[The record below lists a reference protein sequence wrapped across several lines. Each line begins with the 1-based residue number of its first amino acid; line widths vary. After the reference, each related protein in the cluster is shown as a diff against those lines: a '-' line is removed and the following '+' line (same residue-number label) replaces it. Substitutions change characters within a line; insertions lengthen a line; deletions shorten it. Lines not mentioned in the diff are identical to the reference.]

1 MRKFFKKLISFVEFL
16 FSFIIGFAFFILIIY
31 LVYFSNIIN
40 DCSNYFG
47 SESDPIVTNE
57 ELMKGPKENNFIYI
71 INGTKWQIN
80 YTLYEGLNNYL
91 KGLDRT
97 ITVLNGE
104 KATDKDFI
112 MRDLNNEYQKE
123 FLKPFVNY
131 IENLSLSRDDKARIV
146 ISLVQNIPYDYE
158 GLEEG
163 NITGKYPYEVMY
175 TMSGVCSEKSKLLV
189 YLLRELGY
197 GTAIFRFGPENHDAV
212 GIKCPVEYSYKNTGY
227 CFIESTAPTIITDS
241 QREYRN
247 VGKLYSDP
255 EVIVISD
262 GYSFE
267 SVNIEYND
275 MIKYIELEKFLEEN
289 EKYKNFEKYELWL
302 DLRRKYGLEE
312 TECKND
318 TILCNGECWT
328 KCEKGTFKC
337 TKSGGICEVN
347 T

>member
-1 MRKFFKKLISFVEFL
+1 MREFIKKIISFVKFIVSLIFSLFL
-16 FSFIIGFAFFILIIY
+16 ILIIICLIY
-31 LVYFSNIIN
+31 GDNINYTSNIL
-40 DCSNYFG
+40 DY
-47 SESDPIVTNE
+47 ESSPYITNE
-57 ELMKGPKENNFIYI
+57 ELMKGPKENKFVFTF
-71 INGTKWQIN
+71 NGTRWEIN
-80 YTLYEGLNNYL
+80 YTLYEGLNDYL
-91 KGLDRT
+91 KGLSRT
-97 ITVLNGE
+97 IKVHQGE
-104 KATDKDFI
+104 NVTDKDFI
-112 MRDLNNEYQKE
+112 MRDLNNEYQNE

-146 ISLVQNIPYDYE
+146 ISLVQNIPYDYK

-212 GIKCPVEYSYKNTGY
+212 GIKCPLEYSYKNTGY
-227 CFIESTAPTIITDS
+227 CFVESTAPTIITDS

-289 EKYKNFEKYELWL
+289 ENYKNVEKYELWL
-302 DLRRKYGLEE
+302 DLRRKYGLEK

-318 TILCNGECWT
+318 TILCNGECWN

-337 TKSGGICEVN
+337 TKTGGICELN